1 MYLLT
6 IKKEIKKT
14 KLIRLEFKMSAGRLF
29 QISEAGFEESAISNK
44 YSSLEKEKI
53 VFCLKP
59 GI

>member
-1 MYLLT
+1 
-6 IKKEIKKT
+6 
-14 KLIRLEFKMSAGRLF
+14 MSAGRLF